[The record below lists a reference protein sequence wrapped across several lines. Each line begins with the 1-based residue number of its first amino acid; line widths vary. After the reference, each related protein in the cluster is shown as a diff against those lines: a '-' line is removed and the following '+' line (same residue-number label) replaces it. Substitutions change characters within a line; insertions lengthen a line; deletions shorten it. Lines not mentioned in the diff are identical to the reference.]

1 MVLLLQYFVPAAFSQ
16 ASPKA
21 QGMLLDK
28 LWYRNAQRYSFRF
41 RHLAFTLPIRYWRQ
55 TLNVVW
61 NEWFYSAMIP
71 AWGFSKFEMHLLL
84 QWEKKSNSEYCLY
97 CTVFFCLPKQDQIG
111 ISESKT
117 CLLVAIAHSITAQ
130 SHYFRAIFSLIGFLK
145 TKFVSENID
154 TGEVG
159 GQWRTCSECP
169 SPQPALLTVQCFS
182 HLFHLPWLG
191 LSSPAP
197 ATAGYCYLWLSNT
210 SYSDE

>member
-1 MVLLLQYFVPAAFSQ
+1 MVQKCPEVLLQVQTPCF
-16 ASPKA
+16 
-21 QGMLLDK
+21 
-28 LWYRNAQRYSFRF
+28 
-41 RHLAFTLPIRYWRQ
+41 HLAHTILE
-55 TLNVVW
+55 TNTKCSV
-61 NEWFYSAMIP
+61 EWMILQCN
-71 AWGFSKFEMHLLL
+71 GSCLGLL
-84 QWEKKSNSEYCLY
+84 QIWNAFTASVREEVQLRILFY
-97 CTVFFCLPKQDQIG
+97 CTIFFCLPKQDQIG

-130 SHYFRAIFSLIGFLK
+130 SHYFRTIFSLIGFLK